1 MKILVNDVVQ
11 YSDAPYNLK
20 SPSLAEK
27 WIGQTVTIT
36 LDQEYS
42 IDCFGIG
49 YTDATE
55 LTINSQTIQLDAD
68 RYNRNGLYSINSIQS
83 DTIAIEHNGTYI
95 GRLGIGKSRNIGLSQ
110 SREPGFWS
118 TQKSRLT
125 TSGQTVPGAGGVS
138 GRKIDVD
145 VRYKIERDFFLD
157 LQIAYATQIGCDY
170 PLFMS
175 FEKEEH
181 RFPWKRLYAA
191 TDKDMLFQSSVN
203 FFLYSKRFTFEERF

>member
-83 DTIAIEHNGTYI
+83 DTIAIEHNGTIIPKINYKKKYLKNDDKVEIVHFI
-95 GRLGIGKSRNIGLSQ
+95 G
-110 SREPGFWS
+110 
-118 TQKSRLT
+118 
-125 TSGQTVPGAGGVS
+125 GG
-138 GRKIDVD
+138 
-145 VRYKIERDFFLD
+145 
-157 LQIAYATQIGCDY
+157 
-170 PLFMS
+170 
-175 FEKEEH
+175 
-181 RFPWKRLYAA
+181 
-191 TDKDMLFQSSVN
+191 
-203 FFLYSKRFTFEERF
+203 